1 MSTDWNT
8 LGKNARAAA
17 YQLAAATTDAKNTAL
32 AAIANAIQQGSDQ
45 ILAAN
50 AIDLQSGKENG
61 LSESLLDRLALSRE
75 RLAAMITGINEVI
88 ALPDPVGVSLANW
101 NTEVAL
107 HIEKVSVP
115 LGVVGIIYEARPNV
129 TVDAAVLCLKAGNA
143 VVLRGSSSA
152 IESNKALVAAI
163 QAGLLQAGFLQECVQ
178 LVTDIDRE
186 SVSDFLKQRDY
197 IDVMIPRGG
206 AGLIQFVCENSTVP
220 VLETGAGNCHVFI
233 DASADPGQAV
243 AIVINAKTQRPSVCN
258 AIETVLIH
266 EAWPVDSLQTLLRVL
281 QQQHVR
287 IKACEKTRVFE
298 PALESASETDWET
311 EYLELTLAVK
321 IVADVNEAVAHINR
335 YGTKHSECIV
345 TAENSS
351 RDFFFQNV
359 DAAAVYHNASTRFT
373 DGFQFGF
380 GAEIGISTQKLHAR
394 GPMGLTELTSY
405 KYLCR
410 GHGQIRA

>member
-1 MSTDWNT
+1 MSTNWNT
-8 LGKNARAAA
+8 LGNNARAAA
-17 YQLAAATTDAKNTAL
+17 YQLAAATTDTKNVAL
-32 AAIANAIQQGSDQ
+32 AAIATALQQDEDQ

-50 AIDLQSGKENG
+50 AIDLQRGKDNG
-61 LSESLLDRLALSRE
+61 LSDSLLDRLALSRE

-107 HIEKVSVP
+107 HIEKISVP
-115 LGVVGIIYEARPNV
+115 LGVIGIIYEARPNV
-129 TVDAAVLCLKAGNA
+129 TVDAAVLCLKAGNS

-152 IESNKALVAAI
+152 IESNKALVAVI
-163 QAGLLQAGFLQECVQ
+163 QAGLQEAGFMGEGVQ
-178 LVTDIDRE
+178 LVKDIDRE
-186 SVSDFLKQRDY
+186 SVSDFLKQRDF

-233 DASADPGQAV
+233 DASADPDQAV

-258 AIETVLIH
+258 AIETVLVH
-266 EAWPVDSLQTLLRVL
+266 ESWPVDSLQMLLRAL
-281 QQQHVR
+281 QDHQVH
-287 IKACEKTRVFE
+287 IKACEKTRSIE
-298 PALESASETDWET
+298 PALEAATESDWET
-311 EYLELTLAVK
+311 EYLELTLAIK
-321 IVADVNEAVAHINR
+321 IVTGVNEAVTHINH

-410 GHGQIRA
+410 GYGQIRS